1 VNKDTY
7 EENSLLVF
15 RHISGN
21 YLTWNEQQN
30 ELNSDYTFQTKYDS
44 F

>member
-1 VNKDTY
+1 MTR
-7 EENSLLVF
+7 EENSVLVF

-30 ELNSDYTFQTKYDS
+30 ELNSDHTLQTKYDL
-44 F
+44 FLE